1 MNYASLHASLQPK
14 TVPKNQIVTL
24 TYNNKP
30 VAKPTATVPQT
41 ATAANTP
48 NTIMLRDATSSTNI
62 ATLNVHSKLNVTG
75 GGATI
80 SGGAVINGTVKI
92 NGTID
97 SALGQGIVSSSSTG
111 ILSVRPITSA
121 DILNFSVAS
130 SDIKDGAIITS
141 KLGSNLFLAGA
152 PSCNISNACGESHI
166 ANVGYVNRYVTK
178 YVDKFSSLH
187 SSNNGGCCGSD
198 SDEDEFNPSIFHA
211 TVPDYVVLFN
221 YTTYVIENA
230 TTVIKMP
237 RRKKEGY
244 CVKFYNKSGNSVFIN
259 SDGDRLMYNATYS
272 PSGTYSQVVEN
283 DRCVI
288 FTYVYVGTIRSW
300 SYQYF

>member
-14 TVPKNQIVTL
+14 PVQKNQIVSL

-30 VAKPTATVPQT
+30 VVKPTVTVPQT

-48 NTIMLRDATSSTNI
+48 NTVMLRDATSSTNI

-80 SGGAVINGTVKI
+80 SGGAVINGTMKI
-92 NGTID
+92 TGTID
-97 SALGQGIVSSSSTG
+97 SSLTQGIVCSSSSG
-111 ILSVRPITSA
+111 ILSTRPITSA
-121 DILNFSVAS
+121 DILDFSVTS
-130 SDIKDGAIITS
+130 SDIKNGAIITS

-152 PSCNISNACGESHI
+152 PTCNIANACGESHI

-178 YVDKFSSLH
+178 YVDKFSSLR
-187 SSNNGGCCGSD
+187 SSNNGGCACSD

-211 TVPDYVVLFN
+211 TVPNYVVLFN

-230 TTVIKMP
+230 TTVIEMP
-237 RRKKEGY
+237 RKKKEGY
-244 CVKFYNKSGNSVFIN
+244 CVKFYNKSGESVFIK
-259 SDGDRLMYNATYS
+259 SDGNHLMYNATYS